1 MSRFVIE
8 DDVAPE
14 GRFVIDD
21 SKPSKKSGKS
31 ADIRKDGRRIPN
43 AEQFD
48 AVSQAASPLSNFAAG
63 MGAGMRAPYLGGQ
76 QAAGMANP
84 DDVTEYFRTV
94 DSLRKTKA
102 GTAGEIAGQV
112 APQIAAA
119 MFPWTNTVLGGGAVG
134 VGTGFLQPVRPEE
147 QGAGKFPRVNNA
159 VTGGVFGAAFPAAMT
174 LGKAGYA
181 LARPFFKS
189 GQEKIAGDVLNRVAS
204 NADDAV
210 TKARSAAEIVPG
222 SKPTLGQATLDPGLA
237 SFEQTMFSIDPT
249 KSRAA
254 LLDRGAEQTGAR
266 INAIRSW
273 AGDAAAM
280 QGKEG
285 ARTAATAPL
294 YEKAFSTPI
303 DPAKVAD
310 PAMAARL
317 QSLMKKPAIQGA
329 INEAR
334 TIAANEG
341 LDLANPAGSVQ
352 GLHYVKK
359 ALDDAIQA
367 ADGNAKRALLKAQ
380 EDLLGVV
387 DDLSP
392 DYKAARS
399 AFADLSKP
407 IDQMKIGQR
416 LVDKSTNALMQGS
429 GNERLYA
436 NAFGRMVSD
445 EDALVR
451 QATGFKSNRGLADVL
466 EPQQMGSIQNVL
478 SDLQRA
484 QQAKDIGRPMGSP
497 TAQYLVGKNVL
508 RSVAGPVG
516 LPEGFLDNMLT
527 ETLAARP
534 ASFLLKSPEERV
546 LGLLG
551 DALTDPQRAAQL
563 MEQAR
568 KTPPGP
574 QRELLQ
580 RQAMGLLR
588 GATAAGGAGLLQPP
602 QQ

>member
-1 MSRFVIE
+1 MMGAF
-8 DDVAPE
+8 DDLIA
-14 GRFVIDD
+14 
-21 SKPSKKSGKS
+21 KKDTPRTETR
-31 ADIRKDGRRIPN
+31 ADGRRIPTQ
-43 AEQFD
+43 EQFD
-48 AVSQAASPLSNFAAG
+48 AAAQSASALQNFAAG
-63 MGAGMRAPYLGGQ
+63 MGGGMRAPYLGGQ
-76 QAAGMANP
+76 QVVGAANP
-84 DDVTEYFRTV
+84 DDVTEYFRTM
-94 DSLRKTKA
+94 DALRKTKA

-119 MFPWTNTVLGGGAVG
+119 MFPWTNTILGGGAVG
-134 VGTGFLQPVRPEE
+134 AGTGFMQPVRPEE
-147 QGAGKFPRVNNA
+147 QGDGKFPRVNNM
-159 VTGGVFGAAFPAAMT
+159 VTGGALGAAFPAAVA

-181 LARPFFKS
+181 LARPFFQS
-189 GQEKIAGDVLNRVAS
+189 GQEKIAGNVLNRVAS

-210 TKARSAAEIVPG
+210 RAARNAKEIVPG

-237 SFEQTMFSIDPT
+237 SFEQTMYGIDPT

-254 LLDRGAEQTGAR
+254 LIDRGAAQTNAR
-266 INAIRSW
+266 IDAIRSW
-273 AGDAAAM
+273 AGDSAAM
-280 QGKEG
+280 QGKVS
-285 ARTAATAPL
+285 AREAATGPL
-294 YEKAFSTPI
+294 YEKAFTTPV

-310 PAMAARL
+310 PAMAGRVAAL
-317 QSLMKKPAIQGA
+317 LKKPAFKNA
-329 INEAR
+329 WNEAKV
-334 TIAANEG
+334 IAENEG
-341 LDLANPAGSVQ
+341 VALPANPVESVQ
-352 GLHYVKK
+352 AMHYAKK
-359 ALDDAIQA
+359 ALDDSIQA
-367 ADGNAKRALLKAQ
+367 AEGNAKRALLKVQ
-380 EDLLGVV
+380 DELLGVV

-429 GNERLYA
+429 GNEKLYA
-436 NAFGRMVSD
+436 DAFGRMVSD

-451 QATGFKSNRGLADVL
+451 QATGFKANRGLADVL
-466 EPQQMGSIQNVL
+466 EPKQLGSIQDVL

-497 TAQYLVGKNVL
+497 TAQYLVGKDIL
-508 RSVAGPVG
+508 RSIAGPVG
-516 LPEGFLDNMLT
+516 VPQGFLDNVLT
-527 ETLAARP
+527 ESLAARP

-563 MEQAR
+563 MEQA
-568 KTPPGP
+568 KKVPPGP
-574 QRELLQ
+574 QREMLQ

-588 GATAAGGAGLLQPP
+588 GATAAGGAGLLQPS